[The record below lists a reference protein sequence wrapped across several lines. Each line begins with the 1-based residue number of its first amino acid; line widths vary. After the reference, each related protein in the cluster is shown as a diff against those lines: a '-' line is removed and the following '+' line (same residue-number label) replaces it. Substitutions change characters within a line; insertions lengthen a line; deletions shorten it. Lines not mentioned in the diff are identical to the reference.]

1 MLRLNELSYK
11 NEIRLILKIFERPL
25 NTLHDF
31 LNSIEFQ
38 GVHKQFVLFYLN
50 LVENLGFDEK

>member
-1 MLRLNELSYK
+1 MLRQNELSYK

-38 GVHKQFVLFYLN
+38 GVHKQFVLFYPK
-50 LVENLGFDEK
+50 LVETLGFGEK